1 MLANEISNNQAE
13 VSSTPLSSSI
23 PSPDTSM
30 LNMNNFKQAIKAN
43 PFKLTSSSH
52 SSISD
57 LTSNSTNKA
66 HQSSNGQLA
75 NNNTVSTSTSGLSD
89 YVTSAKFRYIND
101 TIKSFEKN
109 FNDRQPNGANG
120 LSKLNASRRSSAN
133 GLNGIPDGIE
143 MHANDTSHI
152 DAATSTDMV
161 GFCYENRVSRL
172 KSNGSVSSAG
182 GSGNRRIASK
192 SIPIVRKNVSFVEIE
207 MSLFLLL

>member
-1 MLANEISNNQAE
+1 
-13 VSSTPLSSSI
+13 
-23 PSPDTSM
+23 M

-109 FNDRQPNGANG
+109 FNDRQPNGANI
-120 LSKLNASRRSSAN
+120 RRSSAN

-143 MHANDTSHI
+143 VQANDTGHT

-161 GFCYENRVSRL
+161 GFCYENRASRL

-192 SIPIVRKNVSFVEIE
+192 SIPIVRKNVSFVGIE
-207 MSLFLLL
+207 MSLFLLLL